1 MTLLGGLYR
10 IGLLGSILVPC
21 VLADTYRWVDPKG
34 EVHYSD
40 QVPPDQIGNRRAKLN
55 ARGFEVDVIEAPKT
69 PEQQRRE
76 QLLKQLRSQ
85 QERVLNEQRDQDR
98 ALMRTYRSTDE
109 ILLALKV
116 KLDGLDNVVK
126 LTRASSERETSFQAN
141 QEQRNQ
147 SYISQGQATPQVIRD
162 SLNSTARRITAYKE
176 QIERTENE
184 KLATTD
190 RFSRDIRRF
199 QAIRAMQQRNENL
212 QVDWSHA
219 VSMADVAGKNDIII
233 SAIQCSGDAECAA
246 SWLLAKDY
254 LTGPVGRTLSVETE
268 KILQTPYPA
277 NDTDFGIT
285 VTRIPGNGRHVIF
298 LDVVCRPT
306 SIGEQLCKG
315 ERVRGVR
322 SSFIT
327 AMKATPELGQ
337 TSPASPAQNGRPTQP
352 PP

>member
-1 MTLLGGLYR
+1 MTLLGGLCR
-10 IGLLGSILVPC
+10 FGLLGSLLVPC

-34 EVHYSD
+34 EVYYSD

-55 ARGFEVDVIEAPKT
+55 ARGIEVDVVEAPKT
-69 PEQQRRE
+69 PEQQQRE
-76 QLLKQLRSQ
+76 QLLKQLRAQ

-98 ALMRTYRSTDE
+98 ALMRTYHSTDE
-109 ILLALKV
+109 IVLALKV
-116 KLDGLDNVVK
+116 KLDGLDNVIK
-126 LTRASSERETSFQAN
+126 LTRVSIERETSFLAN
-141 QEQRNQ
+141 QEQRHQ
-147 SYISQGQATPQVIRD
+147 SYVSQGQATPQVIRD
-162 SLNSTARRITAYKE
+162 SLNATSRRITAYKE

-184 KLATTD
+184 KLATAD
-190 RFSRDIRRF
+190 RFNRDIRRF
-199 QAIRAMQQRNENL
+199 QVIKAMQQRNESL
-212 QVDWSHA
+212 QADWSHG

-246 SWLLAKDY
+246 SWLLAKNY
-254 LTGPVGRTLSVETE
+254 LTGPVGRTLSVDTE

-298 LDVVCRPT
+298 LDIVCRPT

-315 ERVRGVR
+315 DRVSSVR

-327 AMKATPELGQ
+327 AMKATPGLVQ
-337 TSPASPAQNGRPTQP
+337 TGPAAPTQSGRPTQSP
-352 PP
+352 